1 MKSVEVDGFNEV
13 KEQER
18 DGGMNSLLV
27 IVSAIMISEVA
38 H

>member
-27 IVSAIMISEVA
+27 IVSAIMNSEVA